1 MFNILNIEEL
11 QAGGALRAVTSG
23 RAPDSVSNTRKFT
36 PPIKDSFLQKKKKI
50 IWKEFCN
57 FAMDIAINF
66 DSASSSSHNRS
77 SLFFPL
83 RCQTLLFRN
92 WMGKLRHRR

>member
-36 PPIKDSFLQKKKKI
+36 PPIKDSFLQKKKKS
-50 IWKEFCN
+50 FGRN
-57 FAMDIAINF
+57 FVILLWILL
-66 DSASSSSHNRS
+66 SILILQVPLHITEVV
-77 SLFFPL
+77 FFSPSGVKHSCL
-83 RCQTLLFRN
+83 GIGWGN
-92 WMGKLRHRR
+92 